1 MGGFIKKIISAP
13 KKVIKKISAPIAKKI
28 VKAPKVGAPE
38 GEMDMLKIK
47 KNPEIAEVQ
56 KDAINKIKGPTT
68 VEMADATLVKNK
80 RKGRR
85 ITNITA
91 KKTLDK
97 DFKLSKKSL
106 LG

>member
-1 MGGFIKKIISAP
+1 MGGFIKKIINKP
-13 KKVIKKISAPIAKKI
+13 KKIIKKVVKKTFTKI
-28 VKAPKVGAPE
+28 VKKEPAKEEVKVADE
-38 GEMDMLKIK
+38 VK
-47 KNPEIAEVQ
+47 KVQ
-56 KDAINKIKGPTT
+56 QDSVNKVKGPTT
-68 VEMADATLVKNK
+68 VEMADATLLKNK